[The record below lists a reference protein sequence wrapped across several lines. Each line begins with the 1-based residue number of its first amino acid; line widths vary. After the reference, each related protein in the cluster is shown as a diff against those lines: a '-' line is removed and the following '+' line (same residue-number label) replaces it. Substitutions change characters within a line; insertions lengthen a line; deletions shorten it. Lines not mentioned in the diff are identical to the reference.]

1 MIYGAILAG
10 GIGSRMKL
18 ADMPKQFLMLGEK
31 PIIIHTIEKFI
42 LNERFDMIYVGV
54 HKDWKQHLKDLLK
67 KYNIKDKRIS
77 VLEGGTDRNSTLI
90 NVINAIKKNKGITKD
105 DILVSH
111 DAVRPFVTGRILND
125 NIEAALEFGAADT
138 VIPATDT
145 IVESLDDSFI
155 SSIPARHLMYQGQTP
170 QSFNIELF
178 NKAFGE
184 LTEEQ
189 VESLTDA
196 CKIFTFRGVKVR
208 LVEGEVY
215 NMKITT
221 ISDYKIA
228 QAVLEAKKSD

>member
-54 HKDWKQHLKDLLK
+54 HKDWKKHLEELLK
-67 KYNIKDKRIS
+67 KYKIKDKRLSI
-77 VLEGGTDRNSTLI
+77 LDGGTDRNSTLI
-90 NVINAIKKNKGITKD
+90 NIINSIKENKGITKE

-111 DAVRPFVTGRILND
+111 DAVRPFVTGRILTD
-125 NIEAALEFGAADT
+125 NIEAAIEFGAADT

-145 IVESLDDSFI
+145 IVESLDSSFI

-178 NKAFGE
+178 IKSFGE
-184 LTEEQ
+184 LTDEQ
-189 VESLTDA
+189 VSSLTDA
-196 CKIFTFRGVKVR
+196 CKIFAFRGVKVR